1 MYKRQ
6 SLHRLK
12 ESLLAAPIIWKGE
25 YPYFIHPLTDGVPR
39 LNPSVLTAVVEIIET
54 SVEWQSIDLIV
65 GIEAMGLPL
74 TSPLSM
80 RNNRPQVVVRKRS
93 YGLEGEVAIDQ
104 STGYSKGT
112 MYLND
117 IKENERVLIVDD
129 VLSTGGTLDAIILG
143 VEAIGADIQS
153 VIVVV
158 EKGPG
163 LQKLQKK
170 YPKLN
175 IVILENDAK
184 DLSNEIPDGS
194 IDKLLAINVIYFLKP
209 IEEYIL
215 EFKRILKK
223 GGIGYLGCKFESI
236 KNFDIE
242 VAPNR
247 DEGAI
252 IAQLL
257 NLGFSASSEFI
268 DLGEDR
274 SRYTLIKFEKL

>member
-1 MYKRQ
+1 MSE

-12 ESLLAAPIIWKGE
+12 ESLLAATIIWKGE

-129 VLSTGGTLDAIILG
+129 VLSTGGTLDAIIQG

-170 YPKLN
+170 YPHIKISS
-175 IVILENDAK
+175 IVRLEM
-184 DLSNEIPDGS
+184 
-194 IDKLLAINVIYFLKP
+194 
-209 IEEYIL
+209 
-215 EFKRILKK
+215 
-223 GGIGYLGCKFESI
+223 
-236 KNFDIE
+236 
-242 VAPNR
+242 
-247 DEGAI
+247 DEGKVV
-252 IAQLL
+252 LL
-257 NLGFSASSEFI
+257 DEVI
-268 DLGEDR
+268 
-274 SRYTLIKFEKL
+274 

>member
-1 MYKRQ
+1 MSE

-12 ESLLAAPIIWKGE
+12 ESLLAATIIWKGE

-112 MYLND
+112 MYLNA

-129 VLSTGGTLDAIILG
+129 VLSTGGTLDAIIQG

-170 YPKLN
+170 YPHIKISS
-175 IVILENDAK
+175 IVRLEM
-184 DLSNEIPDGS
+184 
-194 IDKLLAINVIYFLKP
+194 
-209 IEEYIL
+209 
-215 EFKRILKK
+215 
-223 GGIGYLGCKFESI
+223 
-236 KNFDIE
+236 
-242 VAPNR
+242 
-247 DEGAI
+247 DEGKVV
-252 IAQLL
+252 LL
-257 NLGFSASSEFI
+257 EEVI
-268 DLGEDR
+268 
-274 SRYTLIKFEKL
+274 